1 MQETQVSFSSGYQA
15 DSENLPRISRSTVL
29 LQRDQ
34 ESTLKPATGKTPK
47 THHKG
52 QESAPVRRRK
62 CRRPLHKS
70 NVPVC
75 KPVDCSWIQR
85 IYSSTPYSA
94 SAVEKI
100 IATADYVPSLIDPA
114 DTKEETRRQST
125 LRHDRHM
132 NEGLYCPLVACLGPG
147 PDGIAPTTRDI
158 FDGSFSPSDDA
169 NSCESDAEEAE
180 RQEREVS
187 ALTNVVSTLLR
198 ESHEEQARYRSY
210 SHQCIPK

>member
-1 MQETQVSFSSGYQA
+1 MQETQASFSSGYQA
-15 DSENLPRISRSTVL
+15 DSENLLRIPRSTVL
-29 LQRDQ
+29 LHRDQ
-34 ESTLKPATGKTPK
+34 ESALKPSTGRTPK

-52 QESAPVRRRK
+52 QESAPIRRRK

-70 NVPVC
+70 KVPVC

-94 SAVEKI
+94 SAIEKI
-100 IATADYVPSLIDPA
+100 ITTADDVPSLIDPA

-125 LRHDRHM
+125 MRHDRHM
-132 NEGLYCPLVACLGPG
+132 KEGLYCPLVACLGPS
-147 PDGIAPTTRDI
+147 PDDRPPTTTDI
-158 FDGSFSPSDDA
+158 FDFSSPPSYDED
-169 NSCESDAEEAE
+169 SCESDAEEAE
-180 RQEREVS
+180 RQEKEVS